1 MKKTTMVLAIAM
13 MSILL
18 VGLASAQPY
27 TETATQTFNLSVAS
41 IYKISVSG
49 DPGDMTIDD
58 AVPGSDPTPV
68 TDNSTTYSITHNDA
82 DGAKITASLAPA
94 LAAGYTLEIA
104 LNGGAAVDISTLA
117 QDAVA
122 NVARGASAGN
132 SIVYT
137 FSAEADAGP
146 MSSTSE
152 TVTLTVVGL

>member
-18 VGLASAQPY
+18 VSLATAQ
-27 TETATQTFNLSVAS
+27 TATQTFNLAVSS
-41 IYKISVSG
+41 IYKIAVSG
-49 DPGDMTIDD
+49 NPGAMTIND

-104 LNGGAAVDISTLA
+104 LNGGAAVDISTA
-117 QDAVA
+117 TQDAVA

-132 SIVYT
+132 SIEYT
-137 FSAEADAGP
+137 FSATSAAGP
-146 MSSTSE
+146 MAATSE